1 MTIAY
6 GGNGDNSPPF
16 NASNSVAANVP
27 AGVANTN
34 LMIAHVWQEA
44 QNSTAATCAGWT
56 SGFNFAGT
64 SVQFS
69 LLYRYASSE
78 PASYTFASTGGTVAT
93 AMSARIHYYTGAVT
107 AGNPFDAIGTG
118 DSQSSGLT
126 TLTTSSIT
134 TVTDGC
140 LIQQFIGNFD
150 GSDAV
155 SSYPAGFT
163 GNTYTGNATIKSS
176 YLIQS
181 THGATG
187 TATITLASNDD
198 IIGVLAA
205 IKAASGASDTLMGQI
220 CL

>member
-6 GGNGDNSPPF
+6 GGNGGNPAF
-16 NASNSVAANVP
+16 NASNSVVANVP
-27 AGVANTN
+27 AGVSNTN

-44 QNSTAATCAGWT
+44 QNSTPATCAGWI
-56 SGFNFAGT
+56 SGFNFAGP

-69 LLYRYASSE
+69 LFYRYASSE
-78 PASYTFASTGGTVAT
+78 PASYTFTSSGGTVAT
-93 AMSARIHYYTGAVT
+93 AMTARIHYYTGAVT
-107 AGNPFDAIGTG
+107 AGNPFDAIGAG

-126 TLTTSSIT
+126 TLVNTSIT

-176 YLIQS
+176 YLVQA

-187 TATITLASNDD
+187 TATITLVSNDD

-205 IKAASGASDTLMGQI
+205 IKPAGGATIPLMGQI